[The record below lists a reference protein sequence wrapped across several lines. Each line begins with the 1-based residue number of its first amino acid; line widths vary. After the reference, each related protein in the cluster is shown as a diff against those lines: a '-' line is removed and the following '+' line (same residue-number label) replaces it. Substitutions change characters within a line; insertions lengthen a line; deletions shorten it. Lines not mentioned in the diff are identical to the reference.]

1 MINKIDHYSVSSMQ
15 LAANCPRAFWAKYV
29 LKKEQASGEAA
40 SFGQQYDQQVS
51 ARLGCKI
58 HKEEKPVSRLVDGV
72 EEAVIGYMCQP
83 HALKTAT
90 DAQVPINITPSQW
103 QLMAEIHG
111 FYAEIKKPIIG
122 FIDLWD
128 AKNRVVVDLKTSDS
142 KRTTPGWALQV
153 LVYSLAQQ
161 ANEAKIHLMTRTKT
175 PAYYEF
181 PVPISKQSL
190 AWAMHWFT
198 YQANTVERWLADG
211 CGECLPRNP
220 SYSCRW
226 CPEKLECPATNII
239 LGG

>member
-15 LAANCPRAFWAKYV
+15 LAANCPRSWWAKYI
-29 LKKEQASGEAA
+29 LKKELASSDAA
-40 SFGQQYDQQVS
+40 SFGNAYDQTIS

-58 HKEEKPVSRLVDGV
+58 HKEEKPVGHIDGL
-72 EEAVIGYMCQP
+72 EEAVAGYLCQP

-90 DAQVPINITPSQW
+90 DAQVPITSTPAQW
-103 QLMAEIHG
+103 NLMAEIHG

-128 AKNRVVVDLKTSDS
+128 AKNRVVVDLKTSAS
-142 KRTTPGWALQV
+142 KRVTNGWALQA
-153 LVYSLAQQ
+153 LIYTLAQQ

-175 PAYYEF
+175 PAYYEYI
-181 PVPISKQSL
+181 VPISKQSL

-198 YQANTVERWLADG
+198 YQANTVERWLAEG
-211 CGECLPRNP
+211 CGECLPRN
-220 SYSCRW
+220 SDYFCSW
-226 CPEKLECPATNII
+226 CPEKLECPATNVI